1 MVVLFPR
8 LRLLGAL
15 PGVVGRVPQTGGHQG
30 LDTETTGA
38 RPSTE
43 AMYV

>member
-30 LDTETTGA
+30 LDTETTAA
-38 RPSTE
+38 RTSTE